1 MACSRSAL
9 TPVGSRAH
17 RRRSAQV
24 ARRRTEKREPTLLS
38 LFPSLSF
45 RRLGSVL
52 LASGSAVRPRSLYRV
67 YSSEARSRARLAE
80 CDASKRFCEVRG
92 GLGRAKRRRAGRQR
106 EAEGRWWSDARGTGV
121 LAAAVAAVVAMVC
134 RGAERR
140 AASGDAGQT
149 FSG

>member
-1 MACSRSAL
+1 M
-9 TPVGSRAH
+9 
-17 RRRSAQV
+17 
-24 ARRRTEKREPTLLS
+24 
-38 LFPSLSF
+38 
-45 RRLGSVL
+45 L

>member
-1 MACSRSAL
+1 M
-9 TPVGSRAH
+9 
-17 RRRSAQV
+17 
-24 ARRRTEKREPTLLS
+24 
-38 LFPSLSF
+38 
-45 RRLGSVL
+45 L

-121 LAAAVAAVVAMVC
+121 LAAAVVAAVVAMVC
-134 RGAERR
+134 RGAEWR
-140 AASGDAGQT
+140 AASGDAVQT
-149 FSG
+149 FSGERK